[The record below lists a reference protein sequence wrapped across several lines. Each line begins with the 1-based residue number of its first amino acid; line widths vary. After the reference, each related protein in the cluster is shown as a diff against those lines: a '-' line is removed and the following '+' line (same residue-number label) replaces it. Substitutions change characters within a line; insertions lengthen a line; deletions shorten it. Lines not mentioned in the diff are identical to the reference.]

1 VTTIVRALI
10 VDDEPV
16 ARAAL
21 RDLLGD
27 VAWAECV
34 GEAVDGV
41 EAVAAIRQLRPDLI
55 FLDVQMPGMSG
66 IEVLERAAADVAVIF
81 TTAHD
86 EYAMTA
92 FELGAID
99 YLLKPFAKER
109 FLRALERARP
119 HVESRRVSAMPSVP
133 LAERLALAA
142 SSNSPNKQPLSR
154 LFVRDRGQVIP
165 VPVADIVHCDADGD
179 YVAIHAA
186 GRRYLVYLNLSDLA
200 ARLDPER
207 FIRIHRSHLVN
218 LDRVSAMVPHDAN
231 RLEVRMDDGSRAVAS
246 RAGTQLLRARL

>member
-1 VTTIVRALI
+1 MVPGLLLGQAPSLRGVIVSNGR
-10 VDDEPV
+10 PV
-16 ARAAL
+16 SGVNVF
-21 RDLLGD
+21 DLLTLGGVVTRD
-27 VAWAECV
+27 
-34 GEAVDGV
+34 DG
-41 EAVAAIRQLRPDLI
+41 R
-55 FLDVQMPGMSG
+55 F
-66 IEVLERAAADVAVIF
+66 VIPI
-81 TTAHD
+81 AQ
-86 EYAMTA
+86 
-92 FELGAID
+92 LGAID

-119 HVESRRVSAMPSVP
+119 HVESRRASAMPSVP